1 MRRSVL
7 QKNVL
12 HEQNDFLDLEEIPIG
27 VDDAALISNLTNVIR
42 GIASVFG
49 QNCEVVL
56 HSLKNLD
63 KSVIA
68 IENGHVTGRNIGSPM
83 TDLALSVLKKSY
95 SLDNDV
101 VGSYYSSPK
110 DGQRLKSVTI
120 LIRNTESEPI
130 AMLCINIDIS
140 LPLDSFMKSFL
151 EMSLPST
158 KTNQLHER
166 YPTTIVELVKQ
177 SLIEV
182 QASVNKRK
190 GISSTEKNRKII
202 SELNK
207 RGIFNVK
214 DAMEIVCTELGISK
228 YTIYNYLRAL
238 KQ

>member
-1 MRRSVL
+1 MQEDL
-7 QKNVL
+7 L
-12 HEQNDFLDLEEIPIG
+12 HEQNDFLDLEDISAG
-27 VDDAALISNLTNVIR
+27 LDDDALIANLTNVIR
-42 GIASVFG
+42 GVACVIG

-101 VGSYYSSPK
+101 IGSYYSSPK
-110 DGQRLKSVTI
+110 EGQRLKSVTI
-120 LIRNTESEPI
+120 LIRNTASEPI

-151 EMSLPST
+151 EMSLPSA
-158 KTNQLHER
+158 KSKQLHER
-166 YPTTIVELVKQ
+166 YPTTIEELVKQ
-177 SLIEV
+177 SLLEV
-182 QASVNKRK
+182 QESVSKRK
-190 GISSTEKNRKII
+190 GMSSTEKNRKVIT
-202 SELNK
+202 ELNK
-207 RGIFNVK
+207 RGIFNVR
-214 DAMEIVCTELGISK
+214 DAMEIVSTELGISK